1 MILCQSDRP
10 KFCHGI
16 ARSRMLVSQ
25 WFLEDLSNKAH
36 HKSRHSDLFTSWAV
50 PYDEQNKIIVL
61 ILHHIKCFK
70 GIFVSIMFHLPE
82 QTNIRKFCINK
93 LCFAKSSK
101 LYVFAFLLF
110 KVRYQQ

>member
-70 GIFVSIMFHLPE
+70 GIFVSIMYHLPE
-82 QTNIRKFCINK
+82 QTKIRKFCINK
-93 LCFAKSSK
+93 IMFREIFKALCICFSIIQS
-101 LYVFAFLLF
+101 
-110 KVRYQQ
+110 